1 MCSLLAYSSTSLNA
15 VSSLH
20 CSLQLSAFRSL
31 FFSLWAISGP
41 EHYCQLFSPVLQL
54 SAFVAFLFCQLSE
67 ALCQRCSY
75 RLHFQSLQV
84 LCSVSYLQ
92 PRALTQAQP
101 LWPLISLSF
110 PFQSN
115 GKHSLPLEGHCQAQN
130 SCWYFGWS
138 VVVALLCAYAS
149 YALPCHA
156 LLLTCIGFLSH
167 GPELCCSKIFFSF
180 GILLYPLSQL
190 GFCSAKTDHCSL
202 IMQYPYLISVH

>member
-15 VSSLH
+15 ASSLH

-41 EHYCQLFSPVLQL
+41 EHYCRLFSPVLQL

-115 GKHSLPLEGHCQAQN
+115 GKHSLPLEGHC
-130 SCWYFGWS
+130 
-138 VVVALLCAYAS
+138 
-149 YALPCHA
+149 H
-156 LLLTCIGFLSH
+156 
-167 GPELCCSKIFFSF
+167 PELMLVFWVVCCCCSSLCLCFLCLAMPCITPYMHRFPFPWART
-180 GILLYPLSQL
+180 LLQ
-190 GFCSAKTDHCSL
+190 
-202 IMQYPYLISVH
+202 